1 MSCLASITVH
11 GCDGDGC
18 TALAVLQTEAEW
30 EAFEATWFDGLS
42 RHFCPACKTKVVNAA
57 SIAAEENFIAALK
70 EAASC
75 RAFNE
80 ETTERDRRRSREYV
94 N

>member
-18 TALAVLQTEAEW
+18 TVLVVLQTEAEW

-42 RHFCPACKTKVVNAA
+42 RHFCPACKAKAVNAA
-57 SIAAEENFIAALK
+57 SITAEEDLIGGLR
-70 EAASC
+70 EAVKSVAGE
-75 RAFNE
+75 AI
-80 ETTERDRRRSREYV
+80 ERDRCRAEEYV